1 MLLTVTIE
9 PTFAKVGASPV
20 PLPCL
25 KVSGAKFNHFSLNSC
40 FYGSLGKGNGP
51 VSLFQYSSTLYK
63 RHEIMFDGTELY
75 TR

>member
-51 VSLFQYSSTLYK
+51 VSHSRIGILEIIIFNFPLLYYA
-63 RHEIMFDGTELY
+63 LY
-75 TR
+75 